1 VPLPYRLLALDLDG
15 TLLDGKLEI
24 SPRDRAAVLAARA
37 AGVAIVL
44 ASGRMF
50 RSSLPYAQDLGV
62 TAPIIAYQGAV
73 VRDPTSRQL
82 LFCQELSLPV
92 ARDVIAWA
100 EARGYHVNSYADDE
114 VYTERASPEA
124 DLYQHVSGVPY
135 HVVGPLS
142 RFLQR
147 DTTKLVLVFLDPD
160 VIPGV
165 LRELQAYVGELAT
178 VTRSHEH
185 FVEVVSP
192 SVDKGRA
199 LAFVADHLGVPAEQV
214 IAVGD
219 NLNDISMV
227 SYAGLGVA
235 MRHSPPALLE
245 VAKYVASSPEEGG
258 VADVIDRF
266 VLGRST

>member
-1 VPLPYRLLALDLDG
+1 MSGYRLLALDLDG
-15 TLLDGKLEI
+15 TLLNGKLEI
-24 SPRDRAAVLAARA
+24 SPRDRSAVLGARA
-37 AGVAIVL
+37 AGVTIVL

-50 RSSLPYAQDLGV
+50 RSSLPYARELGI

-73 VRDPTSRQL
+73 VRDPTTRQI

-92 ARDVIAWA
+92 ARDVITWA

-114 VYTERASPEA
+114 VYTERTSAEA
-124 DLYQHVSGVPY
+124 DLYQHISGVPY

-142 RFLQR
+142 RFLQS

-160 VIPGV
+160 VIPEV
-165 LRELQAYVGELAT
+165 LRQLQAYVGERAT
-178 VTRSHEH
+178 VTRSHEN

-192 SVDKGRA
+192 GVDKAKA

-214 IAVGD
+214 IAIGD
-219 NLNDISMV
+219 NLNDVSMV
-227 SYAGLGVA
+227 RYAGLGVA
-235 MRHSPPALLE
+235 MRHSPAALLE
-245 VAKYVASSPEEGG
+245 VAKYVATSPDEGG

-266 VLGRST
+266 VRGSSN